1 MQHGFE
7 ERSITQFARGPS
19 LGMFGHLQHGLKLL
33 PDGFADDFAHGMFEH
48 PKLQSLL
55 RTFVHFIIREHS
67 LEQFWFSFVARLRA
81 IAARPIGIRRF
92 RWLTP
97 LANGGRPS
105 GPGTHYA
112 LRIACGRALRASAF
126 WGKLPRHYAAHAFF
140 LGSTVGVRS
149 LR

>member
-67 LEQFWFSFVARLRA
+67 LEHLPNFSPDDAVHN
-81 IAARPIGIRRF
+81 GIE
-92 RWLTP
+92 
-97 LANGGRPS
+97 PS
-105 GPGTHYA
+105 GQVRENA
-112 LRIACGRALRASAF
+112 LIGPL
-126 WGKLPRHYAAHAFF
+126 
-140 LGSTVGVRS
+140 
-149 LR
+149 

>member
-67 LEQFWFSFVARLRA
+67 LEHRLFNLSHQSA
-81 IAARPIGIRRF
+81 LITSEFEKVRR
-92 RWLTP
+92 RVCVMRN
-97 LANGGRPS
+97 A
-105 GPGTHYA
+105 
-112 LRIACGRALRASAF
+112 
-126 WGKLPRHYAAHAFF
+126 
-140 LGSTVGVRS
+140 
-149 LR
+149 